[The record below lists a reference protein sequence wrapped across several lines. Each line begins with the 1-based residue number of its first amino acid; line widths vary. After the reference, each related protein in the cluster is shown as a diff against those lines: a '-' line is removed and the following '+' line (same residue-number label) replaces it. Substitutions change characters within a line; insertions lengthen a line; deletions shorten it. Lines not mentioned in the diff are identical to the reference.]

1 MVRFLAGLLFYLF
14 PIEVV
19 AKLLVVLLRKIAS
32 LTPTDLD
39 DKLVDILERR
49 VGIKKEPE
57 DERVE

>member
-14 PIEVV
+14 PVEVV

-49 VGIKKEPE
+49 VGIKKELE